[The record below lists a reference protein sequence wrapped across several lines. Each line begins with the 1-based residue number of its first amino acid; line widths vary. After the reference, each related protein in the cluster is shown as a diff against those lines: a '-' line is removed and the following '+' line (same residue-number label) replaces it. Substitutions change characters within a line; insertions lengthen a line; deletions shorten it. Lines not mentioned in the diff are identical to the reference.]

1 MVANYIIAIYYAFIH
16 YKQKSYR
23 YKKDVNMQK
32 NFIHFL
38 SKVPTNIYI
47 NGTYLGLINNQDC
60 MELDIITNTEKIY
73 VQNQPISNDKNYIPY
88 TYILDTNNNVKSTN
102 KNIQIIP
109 FPNNQWDIIMEP
121 LIFNQM
127 QESKILLNKNISN
140 YYISAINNIETTI
153 YVYSG
158 QNILI
163 NKVIPLLTNIKVEIL
178 KSLMVIEGIIDNNT
192 YYLLVLDLDTLNT
205 LISGTYQ
212 SIQINENG
220 IQVLQKTNNLP
231 QYLKIIKFD
240 LLSKNIEYYYT
251 YSNDNVIN
259 TKCKYYLPKLLLQSI
274 IAQDN
279 TTIHQLLSD
288 KYANTNAKQ
297 LQSYFGQIDEIYLN
311 RHSIKNEIINYTIL
325 SDNIYKNYD
334 FVCHDG
340 IILDIIENINN

>member
-205 LISGTYQ
+205 LISGAYQ

-240 LLSKNIEYYYT
+240 LLSKNI
-251 YSNDNVIN
+251 
-259 TKCKYYLPKLLLQSI
+259 
-274 IAQDN
+274 
-279 TTIHQLLSD
+279 
-288 KYANTNAKQ
+288 
-297 LQSYFGQIDEIYLN
+297 
-311 RHSIKNEIINYTIL
+311 
-325 SDNIYKNYD
+325 
-334 FVCHDG
+334 
-340 IILDIIENINN
+340 